1 MRAMTAVLGLSV
13 LAGCSEPVEQRSR
26 AAPAAQ
32 SAPSAEPAPP
42 GPSQGESFLGVVL
55 ANESVELSAPFEGR
69 LAHLG
74 VQPGDR
80 LKAGTV
86 LGNMALEPLRSEELM
101 AQALLE
107 QAEAERNRAEL
118 DANEAAERL
127 QRYLKP
133 PSGALSA
140 DELSQARYREKTALA
155 LVAAARARI
164 QERKAALAQIRQR
177 LGEAEFRAPFDCV
190 VAMRYLDAGTRVQA
204 GRPIL
209 RLIQAGGFRVRFALP
224 EGLSGRATA
233 GLPVNIYLPALGKEL
248 PGRLES
254 VSPEVDAPSR
264 MVFALATLLAPNEAV
279 RAGMAARVSL
289 GAGISP
295 QAPSSAGGQPG
306 KSSGD

>member
-1 MRAMTAVLGLSV
+1 MTAVLGLSV
-13 LAGCSEPVEQRSR
+13 LAGCSVPSEQRSG
-26 AAPAAQ
+26 AAP
-32 SAPSAEPAPP
+32 SAPSA
-42 GPSQGESFLGVVL
+42 PSVELSPTRSSPDERFLGVVL
-55 ANESVELSAPFEGR
+55 ANEAVELSAPFEGL
-69 LAHLG
+69 LARLG

-80 LKAGTV
+80 LAAGTL

-107 QAEAERNRAEL
+107 QAEAEQNRAEL
-118 DANEAAERL
+118 DVNAATERL

-133 PSGALSA
+133 ASGALSG
-140 DELSQARYREKTALA
+140 DELAEARYREKTALA
-155 LVAAARARI
+155 QVAAAKARI
-164 QERKAALAQIRQR
+164 RERKAALAQIRQR

-209 RLIQAGGFRVRFALP
+209 RLIQAGGFRVRFAIP
-224 EGLSGRATA
+224 EGLSGRATT
-233 GLPVNIYLPALGKEL
+233 GSPVNIYLPALGKEL

-264 MVFALATLLAPNEAV
+264 MVFALATLLAPDEAV